1 MKRCLSE
8 LFPRVDMA
16 IYTGAPH
23 ALVSSG
29 ASAGYR
35 SCTLGPICFLVVAI
49 ETNVYWTLASFACC
63 ANATSS
69 SVFGSSSGF
78 CIVVIFSFVSISQ
91 VIGWEGW
98 LGVLY

>member
-23 ALVSSG
+23 ELVSSG

-35 SCTLGPICFLVVAI
+35 SCTLGSIYFLAVAI
-49 ETNVYWTLASFACC
+49 ETNVY
-63 ANATSS
+63 
-69 SVFGSSSGF
+69 
-78 CIVVIFSFVSISQ
+78 
-91 VIGWEGW
+91 
-98 LGVLY
+98 